1 MSKLPAPLTAPDC
14 DLRGYEFMPLYGQ
27 RLFGSAFY
35 TLALQNP
42 RAGIAAQKL
51 WWEAWQQCPAGSLP
65 SDSATLCRLADFGSD
80 MKSWRRCEQI
90 ALHGFILC
98 SDGRMYHPLLCDAAR
113 DAYERRLRDRKRK
126 AAQRAKFNADSTP
139 QEPPPVPPQEEPV
152 SHGTSDGQ
160 DAEVHVASDV
170 RGQDRTGQDRD
181 RKKERK
187 VPPFSPPEGGA
198 EKEALPE
205 WMPSEWGEWETYRLA
220 VGRKSWTPQVRRFSI
235 ASLDALRRDGHDPAA
250 VIRQAIAGGFT
261 AFRPLPR
268 PNDKPAFN
276 NGFAEVLHGMQ
287 QARGFIDAG
296 EADEDD
302 EPATFNRFLGGPGR
316 AH

>member
-14 DLRGYEFMPLYGQ
+14 DLRGYEFMPLFGQ
-27 RLFGSAFY
+27 RLFGSHFY

-65 SDSATLCRLADFGSD
+65 ADSVTLCRLADFGSD

-90 ALHGFILC
+90 ALHGFVLC
-98 SDGRMYHPLLCDAAR
+98 SDGRMYHPLLCEAAR
-113 DAYERRLRDRKRK
+113 QAYERRLRDRKRK
-126 AAQRAKFNADSTP
+126 AAQRAKFNAETP
-139 QEPPPVPPQEEPV
+139 PEEPPPAPPHEEEV
-152 SHGTSDGQ
+152 SRGTSEG
-160 DAEVHVASDV
+160 HPKDV
-170 RGQDRTGQDRD
+170 RETSAVRGEDRRGEERE
-181 RKKERK
+181 RKERR

-198 EKEALPE
+198 EKDPLPD

-235 ASLDALRRDGHDPAA
+235 ASLEALRRDGHDPAA

-261 AFRPLPR
+261 AFRPLPVA
-268 PNDKPAFN
+268 PAPKRETVA
-276 NGFAEVLHGMQ
+276 GYFARQRAAGLLDD
-287 QARGFIDAG
+287 DAF
-296 EADEDD
+296 ADLDII
-302 EPATFNRFLGGPGR
+302 PPTRRLQ
-316 AH
+316 